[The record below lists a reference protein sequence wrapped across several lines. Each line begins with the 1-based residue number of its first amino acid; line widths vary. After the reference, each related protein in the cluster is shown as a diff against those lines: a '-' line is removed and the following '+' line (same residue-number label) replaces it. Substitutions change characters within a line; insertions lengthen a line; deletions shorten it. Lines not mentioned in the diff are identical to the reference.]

1 MYPMK
6 ESKVLQ
12 ALKQALAGCP
22 DGVPLVVGFSGGL
35 DSAVLLEGLL
45 RLGLKDRLRPVHVDH
60 GLHADSAEWARHCV
74 ARAEHRGLSLTVEQA
89 RLSPGPN
96 LEERARE
103 ARHRLLL
110 QHVPPGGV
118 LLLAHHRDDQ
128 AETFLLR
135 LMRGAGVTG
144 LSAMRAVTDR
154 GERRIL
160 RPLLDIPRAE
170 LAAVAEHWGL
180 SWVEDPGNRDPRH
193 DRNFLRHH
201 IMPTLDERWPD
212 AAGRIHRAAAHLAE
226 AGELLAERAVED
238 FRACDGGDDHL
249 ALPPFRQ
256 LSPARRGNLLRW
268 WCRRRGMTPP
278 PGRLLAR
285 LEGELLN
292 AAPDRQ
298 PRLCW
303 GEGCLARF
311 ADHLYL
317 LDPGAL
323 EPVGTELA
331 WCPPRAPR
339 VDFGD
344 WRLEA
349 VGDEA
354 GGDLAVRPPADGC
367 LRLRA
372 ARGGERL
379 LLGGMHR
386 RLVEVWR
393 RRGVPPWQ
401 RRRLPLFFHGE
412 ELVAAPGAG
421 VADGWRSASGDGLW
435 HIRMRALS
443 TLSDCG

>member
-1 MYPMK
+1 MSPMN
-6 ESKVLQ
+6 ESKVLH

-45 RLGLKDRLRPVHVDH
+45 RLGLKDRLHPVHVDH
-60 GLHADSAEWARHCV
+60 GLHPDSARW
-74 ARAEHRGLSLTVEQA
+74 AEHGSGWAADRGLTLAVEQA

-110 QHVPPGGV
+110 RHVPPGGV

-128 AETFLLR
+128 AETLLLR

-144 LSAMRAVTDR
+144 LSAMRAVTERDD
-154 GERRIL
+154 RRIL

-170 LAAVAEHWGL
+170 LAAMAAQWGL

-193 DRNFLRHH
+193 DRNFLRHQV
-201 IMPTLDERWPD
+201 MPVLEGRWPD
-212 AAGRIHRAAAHLAE
+212 AAGRIHRAAGHLAE
-226 AGELLAERAVED
+226 ADELLAERALED
-238 FRACDGGDDHL
+238 FHSCDGSVDHL
-249 ALPPFRQ
+249 ALGPFRG

-268 WCRRRGMTPP
+268 WCRRRGMMPP

-285 LEGELLN
+285 LEAELLD

-317 LDPGAL
+317 LDPDTL
-323 EPVGTELA
+323 EPVATELA
-331 WCPPRAPR
+331 WCPPRAPH

-344 WRLEA
+344 WRLES
-349 VGDEA
+349 VGDET
-354 GGDLAVRPPADGC
+354 GSELTLCPPADGC
-367 LRLRA
+367 LQLRS

-386 RLVEVWR
+386 RLVELWR
-393 RRGVPPWQ
+393 RQGVPPWQ
-401 RRRLPLFFHGE
+401 RRRLPLFFHDG

-421 VADGWRSASGDGLW
+421 VADGWRSPSGQGLW
-435 HIRMRALS
+435 HIRVRALS